1 MKAFLIIFFCC
12 FIAYLI
18 FYGFVSFNRPIAN
31 IWKLPLETDNRQ
43 NWSTIIME
51 PDAHFKALRA
61 PFENV
66 KLHYHTGID
75 LQSRNNNR
83 PEESIYPIAA
93 GKVIAIEDPPPQRRI
108 TIEHILPDRTKV
120 WSVYIHIMAEKV
132 KVGHIV
138 NTETVIA
145 RLMNPVE
152 LENFGWEYHHIH
164 LEIMKKLP
172 PFASEFYERKTFTCY
187 TEDEVDEYFYDPVVF
202 LRNHF
207 EE

>member
-1 MKAFLIIFFCC
+1 LLPEKLWGLHSLLRPGGLKA
-12 FIAYLI
+12 
-18 FYGFVSFNRPIAN
+18 S
-31 IWKLPLETDNRQ
+31 LELGLGRN
-43 NWSTIIME
+43 
-51 PDAHFKALRA
+51 
-61 PFENV
+61 
-66 KLHYHTGID
+66 
-75 LQSRNNNR
+75 SRD
-83 PEESIYPIAA
+83 PPHP
-93 GKVIAIEDPPPQRRI
+93 EDPPPQRRI

-187 TEDEVDEYFYDPVVF
+187 TEDEVDEYFYDPVIF